1 MPAENA
7 TASPPATL
15 AERVALLKELALFR
29 DLSEADTEHLAA
41 RFIEYQL
48 GRGQELYEQGELA
61 ENLYIVLDGHLR
73 SELVNVHD
81 QVVASGLQ
89 NGDVFGARNLK
100 LDGSEVSRV
109 KALHSTRLLY
119 LPRRDLE
126 RMLQA
131 FPTLAERMRTLAA
144 GRSLKPDSEF
154 EWLGRDES
162 IQFVMRKHPAALW
175 LRLARV
181 LLLAIVSLLCLL
193 FGLEAANSIPWL
205 LAAFGLLLGA
215 GGWAAWEYLDW
226 TNDFYVLT
234 DQRVVWLEQKLLRS
248 ASRVEAPLETVQ
260 SVNTHTTLLGR
271 ILGFGDVMIQTFTS
285 TVSMP
290 KVGDPLTTKF
300 LVEEYVLRQ
309 RRGARVNRHDG
320 IRQAV
325 RESLG
330 TAPHNRAPARP
341 SASVYQAPSR
351 TERMWMFPTRTIDGD
366 KIIYHKHWAKL
377 FSTLIYPVL
386 AFAGVLWAVEYVYSG
401 LPSSGTGWLIMLGAL
416 LVPVGFIVYH
426 YVDWQNDIYML
437 TPESLMDSEKKP
449 LGSLITKTA
458 PLANVLSLENHRIG
472 LLGLIFNFGIVRI
485 NVGDSWLDFDGVHD
499 PAQVQQDIFSRIE
512 AFKLKTQKQRDLDER
527 SRMAEWLKV
536 YEEERTRGLRLNGE
550 DDEAVE

>member
-1 MPAENA
+1 MATENSA
-7 TASPPATL
+7 QASSIAGRTAF
-15 AERVALLKELALFR
+15 LKELALFR
-29 DLSEADTEHLAA
+29 DISEVDLQYIAA

-48 GRGQELYEQGELA
+48 PRGQELYEQGELA
-61 ENLYIVLDGHLR
+61 ENLYIVLSGHLR
-73 SELVNVHD
+73 CELVNASS

-89 NGDVFGARNLK
+89 NGDVFGARSLG
-100 LDGSEVSRV
+100 LDGSAISRV
-109 KALHSTRLLY
+109 KALHASRLLY

-131 FPTLAERMRTLAA
+131 FPALAERLSTLAA
-144 GRSLKPDSEF
+144 GRSLKPDAEF
-154 EWLGRDES
+154 DWLGRDES
-162 IQFVMRKHPAALW
+162 IQFVMRKHSAALW
-175 LRLARV
+175 LRMARA
-181 LLLAIVSLLCLL
+181 LLLAIGSMLCVL
-193 FGLEAANSIPWL
+193 FGLEAANPLPWL

-215 GGWAAWEYLDW
+215 GGWAAWELMDW
-226 TNDFYVLT
+226 RNDYYVLT

-290 KVGDPLTTKF
+290 KVGDPQTTKF

-309 RRGARVNRHDG
+309 RRGARSTRHDD

-330 TAPHNRAPARP
+330 TAPHNRATARP
-341 SASVYQAPSR
+341 APSAFQPPSR
-351 TERMWMFPTRTIDGD
+351 TERLWMFPTRTVDGD

-377 FSTLIYPVL
+377 FGTLVFPVL
-386 AFAGVLWAVEYVYSG
+386 AFIGVVWAVNFVYNG
-401 LPSSGTGWLIMLGAL
+401 LPSDAAGWLIMLVAL
-416 LVPVGFIVYH
+416 LIPVGFIIYH
-426 YVDWQNDIYML
+426 YVDWQNDIYLL

-472 LLGLIFNFGIVRI
+472 LLGLLFNFGVVRI

-499 PAQVQQDIFSRIE
+499 PAQVQQDIFARIE
-512 AFKLKTQKQRDLDER
+512 AFKLKAQKQRDLDER

-536 YEEERTRGLRLNGE
+536 YEEERTRGLPRADQDG
-550 DDEAVE
+550 EAVE

>member
-1 MPAENA
+1 MAADNG
-7 TASPPATL
+7 ASKTSSL
-15 AERVALLKELALFR
+15 AERMSLLKELALFR
-29 DLSEADTEHLAA
+29 DIREADLEYIAA
-41 RFIEYQL
+41 RFIEYPL
-48 GRGQELYEQGELA
+48 ARGQELYEQGELA
-61 ENLYIVLDGHLR
+61 ENLYIVVSGHLR
-73 SELVNVHD
+73 CELVNAHG

-89 NGDVFGARNLK
+89 NGDVFGARSLA
-100 LDGSEVSRV
+100 LDGSRVSRV
-109 KALHSTRLLY
+109 KALHATRVLY

-126 RMLQA
+126 RLLQA
-131 FPTLAERMRTLAA
+131 FPALAERLRTLAA
-144 GRSLKPDSEF
+144 GRSLKPDSQF
-154 EWLGRDES
+154 DWLGRDES
-162 IQFVMRKHPAALW
+162 IQFVMRKHSAALW
-175 LRLARV
+175 LRLTRAMV
-181 LLLAIVSLLCLL
+181 LAIGSMLCVL
-193 FGLEAANSIPWL
+193 FGLEAANPVPWL

-215 GGWAAWEYLDW
+215 GGWAAWELMDW
-226 TNDFYVLT
+226 RNDYYVLT

-290 KVGDPLTTKF
+290 KVGDPQTTKF

-309 RRGARVNRHDG
+309 RRGARVARHDD
-320 IRQAV
+320 IRQTV

-330 TAPHNRAPARP
+330 TAPHNRASLRP
-341 SASVYQAPSR
+341 VATAAQTRSH
-351 TERMWMFPTRTIDGD
+351 TERLWLFPTRTIDGD

-377 FSTLIYPVL
+377 LGTLFFPAL
-386 AFAGVLWAVEYVYSG
+386 AFAGVLWAVNFVYAG
-401 LPSSGTGWLIMLGAL
+401 LPSDSTGWLIMLIAL
-416 LVPVGFIVYH
+416 LIPIGFIVYH

-472 LLGLIFNFGIVRI
+472 LLGLLFNFGVVRI

-499 PAQVQQDIFSRIE
+499 PAQVQQDIFARIE
-512 AFKLKTQKQRDLDER
+512 AFKLKAQKQRDQDER

-536 YEEERTRGLRLNGE
+536 YEEERTRGLRRTGE
-550 DDEAVE
+550 DGEAVE

>member
-1 MPAENA
+1 MAENSA
-7 TASPPATL
+7 NKTAGI

-29 DLSEADTEHLAA
+29 DISEVDLEYIAA
-41 RFIEYQL
+41 RFIEYL
-48 GRGQELYEQGELA
+48 LPRGQELYEQGELG
-61 ENLYIVLDGHLR
+61 ENLYIVLSGHLR
-73 SELVNVHD
+73 CELVNAHD
-81 QVVASGLQ
+81 QVVASALQ
-89 NGDVFGARNLK
+89 NGDVFGARSLG
-100 LDGSEVSRV
+100 LDGSAASRV
-109 KALHSTRLLY
+109 KALHASRLLY
-119 LPRRDLE
+119 LPRRDLA

-131 FPTLAERMRTLAA
+131 FPALAERLRTLAA
-144 GRSLKPDSEF
+144 GRSLKPDAEF
-154 EWLGRDES
+154 DWLGRDES
-162 IQFVMRKHPAALW
+162 IQFVMRKHSAALW
-175 LRLARV
+175 LRMARA
-181 LLLAIVSLLCLL
+181 LLLAIGSMLCVL
-193 FGLEAANSIPWL
+193 FGLEAANPVPWL
-205 LAAFGLLLGA
+205 LAATGLLLGA

-226 TNDFYVLT
+226 RNDFYVLT

-290 KVGDPLTTKF
+290 KVGDPQTTKF

-309 RRGARVNRHDG
+309 RRGARLTRHDD
-320 IRQAV
+320 IRQTV

-330 TAPHNRAPARP
+330 TAPHNRAGARP
-341 SASVYQAPSR
+341 TPVFQPPSR
-351 TERMWMFPTRTIDGD
+351 TERLWLFPTRTVDGD

-377 FSTLIYPVL
+377 FGTLVFPVL
-386 AFAGVLWAVEYVYSG
+386 ALIGVLWAVNFVYSG
-401 LPSSGTGWLIMLGAL
+401 LPNDAAGWLIMLAAL
-416 LVPVGFIVYH
+416 LIPIGFIVYH
-426 YVDWQNDIYML
+426 YVDWQNDIYLL

-472 LLGLIFNFGIVRI
+472 LLGLLFNFGVVRI

-499 PAQVQQDIFSRIE
+499 PAQVQQDIFARIE
-512 AFKLKTQKQRDLDER
+512 AFKLKAQKQRDQDER

-536 YEEERTRGLRLNGE
+536 YEEERTRGLRRTGE
-550 DDEAVE
+550 DGEAVE